1 MIGPGTRKFLRG
13 KLEADESVG
22 LAFGSRGVGSAK
34 PFPGVGQVRARGG
47 LRGPQTWPSKSHE
60 LARAYYPIPTSHS
73 ASLYH

>member
-47 LRGPQTWPSKSHE
+47 LRGTPN
-60 LARAYYPIPTSHS
+60 LA
-73 ASLYH
+73 